1 MSGIANV
8 NRLRRIC
15 LALPDT
21 TETETFGHPT
31 FRVDNKTYCVIED
44 YKGEQAIAVK
54 VGLPVQ
60 GVFLKDARF
69 YKTPYVGSQGWVSL
83 RTAGNLDWNEVAE
96 LVKGSYRLMGRRSS
110 SSDRST
116 KRR

>member
-1 MSGIANV
+1 MNPANV
-8 NRLRRIC
+8 SRVRRIC
-15 LALPDT
+15 LALPET

-31 FRVDNKTYCVIED
+31 FRVEGKTYCVIED
-44 YKGEQAIAVK
+44 YKGEEAIAIK

-69 YKTPYVGSQGWVSL
+69 YKTTYVGNQGWVSL
-83 RTAGNLDWNEVAE
+83 RTATKLDWREIE
-96 LVKGSYRLMGRRSS
+96 DLIKGSYKLMARRSS
-110 SSDRST
+110 SSDRSV

>member
-1 MSGIANV
+1 MNPANV
-8 NRLRRIC
+8 SRVRRIC
-15 LALPDT
+15 LALPET

-31 FRVDNKTYCVIED
+31 FRVEGKTYCVIED
-44 YKGEQAIAVK
+44 YKGEEAIAIK

-69 YKTPYVGSQGWVSL
+69 YKTPYVGNQGWVSL
-83 RTAGNLDWNEVAE
+83 RTATKLDWREIE
-96 LVKGSYRLMGRRSS
+96 DLIKGSYKLMARRSS
-110 SSDRST
+110 SSDRSV

>member
-8 NRLRRIC
+8 NRVRKIC
-15 LALPDT
+15 MALPET
-21 TETETFGHPT
+21 TETESFGHPT
-31 FRVDNKTYCVIED
+31 FRVDGKTYCVIED

-60 GVFLKDARF
+60 GVFLKDERF
-69 YKTPYVGSQGWVSL
+69 YLTPYVGRQGWVSL
-83 RTAGNLDWNEVAE
+83 RTGGSLDWHEVSE
-96 LVKGSYRLMGRRSS
+96 LVKGSYSLMARRSS
-110 SSDRST
+110 SSDRSK

>member
-1 MSGIANV
+1 MNPANV
-8 NRLRRIC
+8 SRVRRIC
-15 LALPDT
+15 LALPET

-31 FRVDNKTYCVIED
+31 FRVEGKTYCVIED
-44 YKGEQAIAVK
+44 YKGEEAIAIK

-69 YKTPYVGSQGWVSL
+69 YKTPYVGNQGWVSL
-83 RTAGNLDWNEVAE
+83 RTAAKLDWREIE
-96 LVKGSYRLMGRRSS
+96 DLIKGSYKLMARRSS
-110 SSDRST
+110 SSDRSV